1 MPCPR
6 RRKRSGLGFPAWATT
21 PIPARARRLAR
32 HFPARFRKTARG
44 GAISVLDRG
53 GFGWVIITKSISIIS
68 EVADG
73 GILADGS
80 NGITINA
87 GPADVV
93 YLEGLII
100 EGGATGLVGVRVL
113 AGGSVHIRKSVIL
126 GFRGKPGLGI
136 EIVPTTATHVVVS
149 DSVISNNNGEIL
161 VKPTGAGRAQVF
173 LDRVLVENNPGG
185 GIRADSKAASIRL
198 NQSAVTGNGTGLE
211 VASGG
216 TIMSF
221 GNNAISGNVTDGRP
235 SETPPLK

>member
-1 MPCPR
+1 M
-6 RRKRSGLGFPAWATT
+6 
-21 PIPARARRLAR
+21 
-32 HFPARFRKTARG
+32 
-44 GAISVLDRG
+44 
-53 GFGWVIITKSISIIS
+53 
-68 EVADG
+68 
-73 GILADGS
+73 
-80 NGITINA
+80 
-87 GPADVV
+87 
-93 YLEGLII
+93 
-100 EGGATGLVGVRVL
+100 
-113 AGGSVHIRKSVIL
+113 IR

-149 DSVISNNNGEIL
+149 G
-161 VKPTGAGRAQVF
+161 
-173 LDRVLVENNPGG
+173 RVLVENNPGG